1 MQNHPNFVKKI
12 IEKKNKYSSYTVKNT
27 CYCWLENNTK

>member
-12 IEKKNKYSSYTVKNT
+12 IEKNKYSSYTVNNT